1 MATVASRR
9 GRIIMTISFIH
20 PALIMIVGACLL
32 PLARGPFR
40 KPYMFLVPLLTFID
54 VIYLSQNA
62 GTYGVFQF
70 MNWEL
75 TFGRVDRLSMIFGF
89 IMALMA
95 IIGTIYGMHV
105 EDEWQHIAAWFY
117 VAGSLGAIYAA
128 DYITLF
134 LFWEMMAFASTFL
147 IWARKDDEALAAGY
161 RYILVH
167 TFGGVVLLLGF
178 VLRYQATGDLS
189 FGQLN
194 VSSPELYTWLIMAG
208 LMLNAAVP
216 PLHSWLPDA
225 YSKATAIGAVFM
237 CAFTTKTAVYTL
249 IRSCSGFEVLIYLGV
264 IMAIYGI
271 IYAVMENDVRKLLGW
286 EIVSQVGYMVAGV
299 GIGTSLAIN
308 GACAHAFAHI
318 LYKGLL
324 FMAAGAILTTTG
336 RQKLTQ
342 LGGLYKRMPA
352 TMIFML
358 IGGLAVSGLP
368 LMSGFVSKSMIISAA
383 FESHILWAG
392 FALTLVSAGTF
403 LAAGLR
409 LPYLIFFGDNNCSDE
424 TWEKAKDPSWNMQLA
439 MAIGGFLCIFIGCYL
454 PFLYNMLPNTGVEF
468 HPYNGY
474 HLSETIQIMAF
485 TAFGFFMLRKY
496 VMPKDTTS
504 LDMDWF
510 YRMGGRAFQWT
521 VENPLQWFDTA
532 LSKFY
537 KGVGINCLMTTS
549 AFWSWFDWN
558 GIDGVV
564 DGTARCV
571 RAIGRRVTIVLQR
584 GEIQQTI
591 YYTVSFAAV
600 ILVAYVWL

>member
-1 MATVASRR
+1 
-9 GRIIMTISFIH
+9 MTISFIH

-32 PLARGPFR
+32 PLIRGPFR
-40 KPYMFLVPLLTFID
+40 KPYLFLIPLLTFID

-62 GTYGVFQF
+62 GTYGVLHF
-70 MNWEL
+70 MDWTL

-147 IWARKDDEALAAGY
+147 IWARKDEASLAAGY

-167 TFGGVVLLLGF
+167 TFGGVILLLGF

-189 FGQLN
+189 FTHLN
-194 VSSPELYTWLIMAG
+194 VQSPELYTWLIMIG

-225 YSKATAIGAVFM
+225 YSKATAVGAVFM

-249 IRSCSGFEVLIYLGV
+249 IRSCAGFEVLIYLGIV
-264 IMAIYGI
+264 MAIYGI

-286 EIVSQVGYMVAGV
+286 EIISQVGYMVAGI

-308 GACAHAFAHI
+308 GAAAHAFAHI

-336 RQKLTQ
+336 KEKLTQ
-342 LGGLYKRMPA
+342 LGGLYKKMPA
-352 TMIFML
+352 TMIFMI
-358 IGGLAVSGLP
+358 IGGLAVSGAP
-368 LMSGFVSKSMIISAA
+368 FMSGFISKSMIITAA
-383 FESHILWAG
+383 FESHYFWAG
-392 FALTLVSAGTF
+392 FALVLVSAGTF

-409 LPYLIFFGDNNCSDE
+409 LPYLIFFGENNCSTE

-454 PFLYNMLPNTGVEF
+454 PFLYNMLPNQDVVF
-468 HPYNGY
+468 QPYNAL
-474 HLSETIQIMAF
+474 HLSETLQVMAF
-485 TAFGFFMLRKY
+485 TGFGFFMLRKY
-496 VMPKDTTS
+496 VMPRNTTS
-504 LDMDWF
+504 LDLDWF
-510 YRMGGRAFQWT
+510 YRMAGRGFLWLAT
-521 VENPLQWFDTA
+521 NPLQWFDTA

-537 KGVGINCLMTTS
+537 KSVGISCLMTTS

-558 GIDGVV
+558 GIDGLV

-584 GEIQQTI
+584 GQIQQTI

>member
-1 MATVASRR
+1 MAKAGSRP
-9 GRIIMTISFIH
+9 GRIIMTISFVH

-32 PLARGPFR
+32 PMVRGPFR
-40 KPYMFLVPLLTFID
+40 KPFMFLVPLLTFID
-54 VIYLSQNA
+54 VIYLSQHA

-75 TFGRVDRLSMIFGF
+75 TFGRVDRLSMIFAF

-105 EDEWQHIAAWFY
+105 EDVWQHVAAWFY
-117 VAGSLGAIYAA
+117 VSGSLGAIYAA

-147 IWARKDDEALAAGY
+147 IWARKDEEALAAGY

-194 VSSPELYTWLIMAG
+194 VSSPEFYTWLIMAG

-249 IRSCSGFEVLIYLGV
+249 IRSCAGFEVLIYLGI

-286 EIVSQVGYMVAGV
+286 EIISQVGYMVAAVGV
-299 GIGTSLAIN
+299 GTSLAIN

-324 FMAAGAILTTTG
+324 FMAAGAILTSTG

-342 LGGLYKRMPA
+342 LGGLYKKMPV

-368 LMSGFVSKSMIISAA
+368 LMSGFISKSMIIAAA
-383 FESHILWAG
+383 FDSHLLWAG
-392 FALTLVSAGTF
+392 FALILVSAGTF

-409 LPYLIFFGDNNCSDE
+409 LPYLIFFGENNCSEE
-424 TWEKAKDPSWNMQLA
+424 TWEKAQDPCWNMQLA
-439 MAIGGFLCIFIGCYL
+439 MTIGGFLCIFLGCYT
-454 PFLYNMLPNTGVEF
+454 PFLYNMLPNTEVVF
-468 HPYNGY
+468 HPYNAY

-496 VMPKDTTS
+496 VMPKNTTS
-504 LDMDWF
+504 LDLDWF
-510 YRMGGRAFQWT
+510 YRMGGRAFLWT
-521 VENPLQWFDTA
+521 VENPLQWLDTS
-532 LSKFY
+532 LGKFY
-537 KGVGINCLMTTS
+537 KAVGVSCLMITS

-558 GIDGVV
+558 VIDGLV
-564 DGTARCV
+564 DGSARCV

-591 YYTVSFAAV
+591 YYTVSFAA
-600 ILVAYVWL
+600 ILLVAYVWI

>member
-1 MATVASRR
+1 
-9 GRIIMTISFIH
+9 MTTSFMH
-20 PALIMIVGACLL
+20 PALIMIVGALLL
-32 PLARGPFR
+32 PLVRGPFR
-40 KPYMFLVPLLTFID
+40 KPYLFLVPLLSFID
-54 VIYLSQNA
+54 VIYLSGHP

-70 MNWEL
+70 MDWQL

-105 EDEWQHIAAWFY
+105 DDEWQHMAAWFY

-134 LFWEMMAFASTFL
+134 FFWEMMAFASTFL
-147 IWARKDDEALAAGY
+147 IWARRDEEALAAGY
-161 RYILVH
+161 RYIMVH
-167 TFGGVVLLLGF
+167 TFGGVILLLGF

-189 FGQLN
+189 FDQLN
-194 VSSPELYTWLIMAG
+194 VQSPELYTWLIMIG

-237 CAFTTKTAVYTL
+237 CAFTTKTAVYAL

-271 IYAVMENDVRKLLGW
+271 IYAIMENDVRKLLGW
-286 EIVSQVGYMVAGV
+286 EIISQVGYMVVGI

-308 GACAHAFAHI
+308 GASAHAFAHI

-324 FMAAGAILTTTG
+324 FMAAGSILTTTG
-336 RQKLTQ
+336 KQKLTQ
-342 LGGLYKRMPA
+342 LGGLYKKMPI
-352 TMIFML
+352 TMIFMI

-368 LMSGFVSKSMIISAA
+368 LMSGFISKSMIITAA
-383 FESHILWAG
+383 FESHYLWVG
-392 FALTLVSAGTF
+392 FALTFVSAGTF

-409 LPYLIFFGDNNCSDE
+409 LPYLIFFGNNNCSKE
-424 TWEKAKDPSWNMQLA
+424 TWDKAEDPSWNMQLA
-439 MAIGGFLCIFIGCYL
+439 MTIGGFLCIFIGSYL
-454 PFLYNMLPNTGVEF
+454 PFLYGMLPNSDVVY
-468 HPYNGY
+468 HPYNAY
-474 HLSETIQIMAF
+474 HLSETLQVMAF

-496 VMPKDTTS
+496 VMPSNCIS
-504 LDMDWF
+504 LDLDWF
-510 YRMGGRAFQWT
+510 YRMGGRIFLWIAI
-521 VENPLQWFDTA
+521 NPLQWFDTA
-532 LSKFY
+532 VSKFY
-537 KGVGINCLMTTS
+537 KAVGINCLMTTS

-558 GIDGVV
+558 GIDGMV
-564 DGTARCV
+564 DGSARCV

-584 GEIQQTI
+584 GQIQQSI

-600 ILVAYVWL
+600 LLVAYVWI